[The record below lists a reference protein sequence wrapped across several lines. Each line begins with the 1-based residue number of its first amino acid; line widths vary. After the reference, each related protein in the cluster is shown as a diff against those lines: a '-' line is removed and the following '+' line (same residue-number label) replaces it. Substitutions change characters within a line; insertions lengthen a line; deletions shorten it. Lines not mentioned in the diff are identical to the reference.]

1 MCLLSVAESG
11 FRLRSTNAKMR
22 PERSRREFRISSM
35 SNQVCLIVG
44 ASHAAAQLSTSLR
57 QEGWEDDILVIG
69 DEPYLPYHRPPLSK
83 TFLSGDKTIEEL
95 FIRPAAFYQKN
106 NIQFK
111 QGWVTVI
118 NRAQQTLTLSDGT
131 KLAYDKLALCLGAR
145 VRKASLVGE
154 ELTGVHYLRNIADV
168 QGIQPYVAK
177 DKRAVIIG
185 GGYIGLET
193 AAALRKQGMDV
204 VVLEMADRILQ
215 RVTAPELSEF
225 YARIHREEGVK
236 IYTGISVTAICG
248 DGHVEKVL
256 CANGVEFAADVV
268 IVGVGVLPNVELAEE
283 AGIEV
288 NNGIIV
294 DEFCRTND
302 PNIVAA
308 GDCTNHF
315 NKIYDRRMRL
325 ESVPN
330 AGEQGKTAA
339 ATLCGHSK
347 EYQSLPWFWSDQYDL
362 KLQIAGLSQGYD
374 QVVIRG
380 DRDASRSFAAF
391 YFKEGHLIAADCI
404 NRPQEF
410 MLSKKIITEGLMI
423 KPSRLV
429 DESIPVKDLLSGE

>member
-1 MCLLSVAESG
+1 MTHKIAV
-11 FRLRSTNAKMR
+11 
-22 PERSRREFRISSM
+22 I
-35 SNQVCLIVG
+35 IG

-57 QEGWEDDILVIG
+57 QEGWEGDILVIG

-111 QGWVTVI
+111 QARVTAI

-131 KLAYDKLALCLGAR
+131 NLAYDKLALCMGAR
-145 VRKASLVGE
+145 VRKAAIVGE
-154 ELTGVHYLRNIADV
+154 ELTGVCYLRNIADV
-168 QGIQPYVAK
+168 KSIQPYVAQG
-177 DKRAVIIG
+177 KRAVIIG

-193 AAALRKQGMDV
+193 AAALKKQGMDV

-225 YARIHREEGVK
+225 YTRIHHEEGVQ
-236 IYTGISVTAICG
+236 IHTGILVAEICG
-248 DGHVEKVL
+248 NGQVQKVV
-256 CANGVEFAADVV
+256 CANGAEFVADVV
-268 IVGVGVLPNVELAEE
+268 IIGVGVVPNVELAQQ

-288 NNGIIV
+288 NNGIVV

-308 GDCTNHF
+308 GDCANHF
-315 NKIYDRRMRL
+315 NSIYHRRMRL

-339 ATLCGHSK
+339 ATICGLNK
-347 EYQSLPWFWSDQYDL
+347 EYKSLPWFWSDQYDL

-374 QVVIRG
+374 TVVIRG
-380 DRDASRSFAAF
+380 DKNNSRSFAAF
-391 YFKEGHLIAADCI
+391 YFKEGVLIAADCI

-410 MLSKKIITEGLMI
+410 MLSKKIILENI
-423 KPSRLV
+423 AVEPSRLA
-429 DESIPVKDLLSGE
+429 DESILVKELLA

>member
-1 MCLLSVAESG
+1 MTHKIAV
-11 FRLRSTNAKMR
+11 
-22 PERSRREFRISSM
+22 I
-35 SNQVCLIVG
+35 IG

-57 QEGWEDDILVIG
+57 QEGWEGDILVIG

-111 QGWVTVI
+111 QARVTAI

-131 KLAYDKLALCLGAR
+131 NLAYDKLALCMGAR
-145 VRKASLVGE
+145 VRKAAIVGE
-154 ELTGVHYLRNIADV
+154 ELTGVCYLRNIADV
-168 QGIQPYVAK
+168 KSIQPYVAQG
-177 DKRAVIIG
+177 KRAVIIG

-193 AAALRKQGMDV
+193 AAALKKQGMDV

-225 YARIHREEGVK
+225 YTRIHHEEGVQ
-236 IYTGISVTAICG
+236 IHTGISVAEICG
-248 DGHVEKVL
+248 NGQVQKVV
-256 CANGVEFAADVV
+256 CANGAEFLADVV
-268 IVGVGVLPNVELAEE
+268 IIGVGVVPNVELAQQ

-288 NNGIIV
+288 NNGIVV

-308 GDCTNHF
+308 GDCANHF
-315 NKIYDRRMRL
+315 NSIYHRRMRL

-330 AGEQGKTAA
+330 ASEQGKAAA
-339 ATLCGHSK
+339 ATICGLNK
-347 EYQSLPWFWSDQYDL
+347 EYKSLPWFWSDQYDL

-374 QVVIRG
+374 AVVIRG
-380 DRDASRSFAAF
+380 DKNNSRSFAAF
-391 YFKEGHLIAADCI
+391 YFKEERLIAADCI

-410 MLSKKIITEGLMI
+410 MLSKKNILENIAVE
-423 KPSRLV
+423 PSRLA
-429 DESIPVKDLLSGE
+429 DESILVKELLA